1 MNHGGTTG
9 ARQKLAFVAS
19 ESSSARRGL
28 SALLKLYD
36 DVPPEEADVIV
47 ALGGDGFMLET
58 LHAHQD
64 AGKPIFGMHRGTVGF
79 LMNAFDK
86 NGLDARIQAARAI
99 ALNPLLMKATLDNGD
114 VVTAHA
120 VNEVSLL
127 RETRQS
133 AKVRILV
140 DGVER
145 LPELICDGVMVA
157 TPAGSTAYNLSAH
170 GPVVPLN
177 AGVLC
182 LTPISAF
189 RPRRWRGALLP
200 RESHV
205 VFEVLEPAKRR
216 VLAVADYTEARDV
229 ARVEIC
235 EDPTQRFTLLFDPE
249 HDLEERV
256 LKEQFQS

>member
-1 MNHGGTTG
+1 MTEQGGL
-9 ARQKLAFVAS
+9 RDPRLAFVAS
-19 ESSSARRGL
+19 AAPSAQRSLRELKRR
-28 SALLKLYD
+28 YD
-36 DVPPEEADVIV
+36 HVEPEDADVIV

-58 LHAHQD
+58 LHAHKER
-64 AGKPIFGMHRGTVGF
+64 GKPIFGMHRGTVGF
-79 LMNAFDK
+79 LMNAFRGVELPD
-86 NGLDARIQAARAI
+86 RIAGAKAVDL
-99 ALNPLLMKATLDNGD
+99 APLVMTATIYDGSCM
-114 VVTAHA
+114 VGHA

-133 AKVRILV
+133 AKIRVMV

-145 LPELICDGVMVA
+145 LPELVCDGVLVA

-200 RESHV
+200 RESKV
-205 VFEVLEPAKRR
+205 TFEILEPDKRP

-229 ARVEIC
+229 TRVDIA
-235 EDPTQRFTLLFDPE
+235 EDPDHRFKLLFDPE